1 MDRGSELY
9 PLRRMSGPEY
19 IHRHLDG
26 QHHQRRLRVGLCRQ
40 LRLRATGDNADGAA
54 AKTLFDI
61 GNAVNADGTPAN
73 LQYIDFVKVQTAINH
88 ATALLGEVSTE
99 VLAMADETLR

>member
-9 PLRRMSGPEY
+9 PLRRIIINGAYEWGYADNYGS
-19 IHRHLDG
+19 D
-26 QHHQRRLRVGLCRQ
+26 
-40 LRLRATGDNADGAA
+40 RATGDNADGAA

-61 GNAVNADGTPAN
+61 DNAVNADGTPAN

>member
-1 MDRGSELY
+1 MRLAPNTYTDTSTGNIINGAYEWGYADNYGS
-9 PLRRMSGPEY
+9 
-19 IHRHLDG
+19 D
-26 QHHQRRLRVGLCRQ
+26 
-40 LRLRATGDNADGAA
+40 RATGDNADGAA

-61 GNAVNADGTPAN
+61 DNAVNADGTPAN